1 MNREE
6 LMNTV
11 MKTRGLEDEKTILFC
26 LLCEDMSVS
35 DEAITTAFV
44 PLTNLI
50 VLFDSDVVF
59 AALRSYVFA
68 TAFICKP
75 GELTIRSSVNSVK
88 SEEIVTICIFL

>member
-35 DEAITTAFV
+35 NEAITTAFV
-44 PLTNLI
+44 NVMKYL
-50 VLFDSDVVF
+50 
-59 AALRSYVFA
+59 
-68 TAFICKP
+68 
-75 GELTIRSSVNSVK
+75 
-88 SEEIVTICIFL
+88 